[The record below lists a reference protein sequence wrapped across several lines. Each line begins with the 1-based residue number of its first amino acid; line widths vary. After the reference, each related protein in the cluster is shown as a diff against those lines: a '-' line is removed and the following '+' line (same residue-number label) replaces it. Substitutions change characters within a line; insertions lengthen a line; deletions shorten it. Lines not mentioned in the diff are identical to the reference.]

1 MCQGGRT
8 INARAFTQGGVV
20 AGAFHARQ
28 VDASVCF
35 HRAEST
41 PVRGTGWMVMA
52 NGKWQMANGKWQ
64 MANGKWQ
71 MASGKWP
78 IG

>member
-1 MCQGGRT
+1 MCREGRT

-20 AGAFHARQ
+20 ASAFHMRQ

-35 HRAEST
+35 HRAGST
-41 PVRGTGWMVMA
+41 LVRGTGWMIMA

-71 MASGKWP
+71 MADRMT
-78 IG
+78 